1 VSAFPAACGGVSE
14 RIKKISS
21 TVGDSP
27 QLVAGR
33 FNTLQYQEE
42 DVKIKKTIIP
52 IIIFLI
58 LLVADYHDVLA
69 KVNTYRIGP
78 GDVIEISVWKDES
91 LSRQIVVPPD
101 GVIAF
106 PLIGDIDV
114 TELTVAETREVV
126 SKRLKEYVTD
136 AEVTVMLLN
145 ANSLIAYV
153 VGKVNSPGQF
163 PINMETSVMQ
173 ILAMAGDLNEFASA
187 GNILI
192 LRQQDG
198 IIKKIPFDYDEVKKG
213 KKLEQNIFLKRGDV
227 VVVP

>member
-1 VSAFPAACGGVSE
+1 ME
-14 RIKKISS
+14 KKI
-21 TVGDSP
+21 TP
-27 QLVAGR
+27 L
-33 FNTLQYQEE
+33 
-42 DVKIKKTIIP
+42 
-52 IIIFLI
+52 IIILSLVILI
-58 LLVADYHDVLA
+58 MDYGVALA
-69 KVNTYRIGP
+69 VENSYKIGP

-91 LSRQIVVPPD
+91 LSRQLVVPPD

-114 TELTVAETREVV
+114 TELTVAETREIV

-145 ANSLIAYV
+145 ASSLIAYV
-153 VGKVNSPGQF
+153 VGKVNKPGQF
-163 PINMETSVMQ
+163 PINMETNVMQ

-192 LRQQDG
+192 IRQQDG
-198 IIKKIPFDYDEVKKG
+198 IVKKIPFDYDDVKKG

>member
-1 VSAFPAACGGVSE
+1 M
-14 RIKKISS
+14 
-21 TVGDSP
+21 
-27 QLVAGR
+27 
-33 FNTLQYQEE
+33 
-42 DVKIKKTIIP
+42 KIKKTILP

-58 LLVADYHDVLA
+58 LLVTAYSDVSA
-69 KVNTYRIGP
+69 RENTYRIGP

-91 LSRQIVVPPD
+91 LSRQLVVPPD

-114 TELTVAETREVV
+114 TELTVAETREIV

-153 VGKVNSPGQF
+153 VGKVNTPGQF

-198 IIKKIPFDYDEVKKG
+198 IVKKIPFDYDEVKKG

>member
-1 VSAFPAACGGVSE
+1 M
-14 RIKKISS
+14 
-21 TVGDSP
+21 
-27 QLVAGR
+27 
-33 FNTLQYQEE
+33 
-42 DVKIKKTIIP
+42 KKTIIP

-58 LLVADYHDVLA
+58 LLIAGYHEVFA
-69 KVNTYRIGP
+69 KENTYKIGP
-78 GDVIEISVWKDES
+78 GDEIEISVWKDES
-91 LSRQIVVPPD
+91 LSRQLIVPPD

-114 TELTVAETREVV
+114 TELTVAETRNVI

-136 AEVTVMLLN
+136 AEVTVMLLS

-153 VGKVNSPGQF
+153 VGKVNNSGKF
-163 PINMETSVMQ
+163 PINMETNVMQ

-187 GNILI
+187 GKILI

-198 IIKKIPFDYDEVKKG
+198 IVRKIPFDYDEVKKG
-213 KKLEQNIFLKRGDV
+213 GKLEQNILLKRGDV

>member
-1 VSAFPAACGGVSE
+1 M
-14 RIKKISS
+14 
-21 TVGDSP
+21 
-27 QLVAGR
+27 
-33 FNTLQYQEE
+33 
-42 DVKIKKTIIP
+42 KIKKTILP

-58 LLVADYHDVLA
+58 LLAADYHDVLA
-69 KVNTYRIGP
+69 NENTYRIGP

-91 LSRQIVVPPD
+91 LSRQLVVPPD

-153 VGKVNSPGQF
+153 VGKVNNPGQF

-198 IIKKIPFDYDEVKKG
+198 IVNKIPFDYDEVKKG